1 MATLRALVLRAT
13 IVKNQAVAIIITLS
27 ETIFPFFLEERDPKL
42 ACVSNFI
49 KI

>member
-13 IVKNQAVAIIITLS
+13 IVKNQAVAIITLS

-42 ACVSNFI
+42 ACASNFI